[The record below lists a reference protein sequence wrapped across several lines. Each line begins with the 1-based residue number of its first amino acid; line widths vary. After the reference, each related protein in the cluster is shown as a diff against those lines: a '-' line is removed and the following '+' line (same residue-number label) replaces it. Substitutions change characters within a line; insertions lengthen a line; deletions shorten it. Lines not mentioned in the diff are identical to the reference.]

1 MSKHIPILMYHNV
14 VETIQPEAPDWIY
27 VNSFKAQMEYVLK
40 EGFTPI
46 TPDLLLTK
54 NALPKKPILIT
65 FDDGYEG
72 VYQLAFPILK
82 ALNIKFTVFIISSF
96 ISDETN
102 KKTNSWNFGW
112 RPETYHL
119 SKKMITEMLES
130 GLLTLG
136 SHTHSHQMFKDIT
149 EQEIEQE
156 ISSSLQFLKQEF
168 NQKITSISYP
178 GGYLGNEKTTYE
190 TLKNLHI
197 KLAFGGQIDKIENLD
212 KINYFNIYRINI
224 TNDINFTS
232 EKVKFRFEALLNPFL
247 NTLSNYNSLN
257 FLLKFLLPQN
267 K

>member
-1 MSKHIPILMYHNV
+1 MSNHIPILMYHNV
-14 VETIQPEAPDWIY
+14 VETIQPEAPDWIH

-46 TPDLLLTK
+46 TPNLLLTK
-54 NALPKKPILIT
+54 KELPKKPILIT

-72 VYQLAFPILK
+72 VYQFAFPVLK

-96 ISDETN
+96 ISDEAN
-102 KKTNSWNFGW
+102 RKTNSWNFGW

-119 SKKMITEMLES
+119 SKKMITEMLKS

-136 SHTHSHQMFKDIT
+136 SHTHSHQMFKEIS
-149 EQEIEQE
+149 EKEIEQE
-156 ISSSLQFLKQEF
+156 ISSSLQFLKKEYHQD
-168 NQKITSISYP
+168 ITSFSYP
-178 GGYLGNEKTTYE
+178 GGYIGNEKTTFE
-190 TLKNLHI
+190 TIKRHGI
-197 KLAFGGQIDKIENLD
+197 KLAFGGQIDRIEKLD

-247 NTLSNYNSLN
+247 NKLSKYNSLN
-257 FLLKFLLPQN
+257 FLLKFLLP
-267 K
+267 KSK